1 MPSTLAIS
9 GSLPAWIVIP
19 VTIAL
24 MLIVAGAITI
34 AARTT
39 TPASRRRVRLA
50 NGWVMLLTM
59 PLAAAGFTLIDS
71 ALQPRLFV
79 KVWILV
85 IGLISISVVLA
96 ILDILNTARLARIS
110 SARLRRSM
118 RQINDPDSLRLSDHA
133 PPDRLGHGGSPND

>member
-1 MPSTLAIS
+1 MPPTLAIS
-9 GSLPAWIVIP
+9 GVLPAWIVIP

-24 MLIVAGAITI
+24 MLLVAGAITV
-34 AARTT
+34 AAKST

-59 PLAAAGFTLIDS
+59 PMAAAGFTLIDS

-85 IGLISISVVLA
+85 IGLICISVVLA

-110 SARLRRSM
+110 RARLRRS
-118 RQINDPDSLRLSDHA
+118 RRRINDPAPLRFGDHA
-133 PPDRLGHGGSPND
+133 QTDRLGHGGSPND